1 MTATAAALLVAIVGL
16 SVLLVRERQAR
27 ERESARFDLAMSTF
41 SFHHWADQPAALRE
55 VGRVLAP
62 GGALAVSDAFPLG
75 VWRVLRV
82 FRHGR
87 MRTPE
92 EMRALLAAAGF
103 RRFRRIPVAS
113 MRGVVAVLLATR

>member
-1 MTATAAALLVAIVGL
+1 M
-16 SVLLVRERQAR
+16 
-27 ERESARFDLAMSTF
+27 
-41 SFHHWADQPAALRE
+41 
-55 VGRVLAP
+55 
-62 GGALAVSDAFPLG
+62 SDAVPLG

>member
-1 MTATAAALLVAIVGL
+1 MVGEAKARGVGTFVQA
-16 SVLLVRERQAR
+16 SAERLPFPDG
-27 ERESARFDLAMSTF
+27 RFDLAMSTF

-113 MRGVVAVLLATR
+113 MRGVVAILLATR